1 MKITVIADKNG
12 HILGTYRHPTQ
23 VPEGYPTFH
32 IHGGAEHVVH
42 ELDLPPELEN
52 IASAEELHQRLNEHL
67 KQMPPK
73 RG

>member
-32 IHGGAEHVVH
+32 IHGGAEHMVH
-42 ELDLPPELEN
+42 ELSHRLKTLTRRSDRG
-52 IASAEELHQRLNEHL
+52 LH
-67 KQMPPK
+67 
-73 RG
+73 